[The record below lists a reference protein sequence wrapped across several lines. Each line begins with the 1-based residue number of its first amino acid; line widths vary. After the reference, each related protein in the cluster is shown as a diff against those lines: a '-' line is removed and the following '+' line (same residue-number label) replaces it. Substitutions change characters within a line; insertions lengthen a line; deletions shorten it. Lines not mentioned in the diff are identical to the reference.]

1 MGPGAGTDKAEL
13 ALGLVLG
20 GGHLWALG
28 ASQKRLRDAFLE
40 DPERAF
46 SPDWRVP
53 AFFSAV
59 YLLVVLGRLWARG
72 EKPAAGAAGAG
83 AGAGA
88 GAARSYHT
96 AMVAYNVYQVALNVW
111 VVFGIVRELS
121 GRGQKRGAKVWGN
134 GHAPSADSFNL
145 AFFVWVHSMNKYSE
159 LADTM
164 FMVVREKWEQV
175 SFLHVYHHVLLL
187 WCWAAVCEM
196 GPFGDSFFGAL
207 CNSAI
212 HVLMYSYYLLA
223 ALKVPCPWKRYLTQA
238 QMLQFCVCAAHSLF
252 VLWRGNAP
260 ASLPALQLFV
270 MLNMLVLFGRFYTK
284 KYSARRGGTAGP
296 PREKAA

>member
-1 MGPGAGTDKAEL
+1 MRPYGKGVDPTEL
-13 ALGLVLG
+13 AIGLVLG
-20 GGHLWALG
+20 GGHLWALAGSRGRLLEAFG
-28 ASQKRLRDAFLE
+28 A
-40 DPERAF
+40 DPAGAF

-53 AFFSAV
+53 AFFSAA

-72 EKPAAGAAGAG
+72 SGIRSGSG
-83 AGAGA
+83 GGGGGGGRA

-96 AMVAYNVYQVALNVW
+96 AMIAYNMYQVVLNVW
-111 VVFGIVRELS
+111 VVFGIARELA
-121 GRGQKRGAKVWGN
+121 GHGLKRSPRVWGN
-134 GHAPSADSFNL
+134 AHAASADAFNL

-164 FMVVREKWEQV
+164 FMLAREKWEQV

-187 WCWAAVCEM
+187 WCWAAVCEL

-238 QMLQFCVCAAHSLF
+238 QMLQFCVCAGHALY
-252 VLWRGNAP
+252 VLLWEGNAP
-260 ASLPALQLFV
+260 AALPALQLFV
-270 MLNMLVLFGRFYTK
+270 MTNMLLLFGRFYAQ
-284 KYSARRGGTAGP
+284 KYQQAEGGK
-296 PREKAA
+296 KAA